1 MQSNEKKSK
10 PPVKVDSTLLK
21 GLKILETLANSPTEK
36 GVTELSLELEMTKSN
51 TFRLLRSLSILGY
64 VNQPDG
70 KNYSCTMKAWQL
82 GQRIMDHLDLPT
94 IAASQMRKLSQTT
107 GATIYLAVQDGL
119 SVLYIDKIDST
130 QPIRSWSLKGGMAPL
145 YCVGP
150 GKAILAEQ
158 YSLLRE
164 QLKGELVQYTDKTL
178 TTLQQ
183 LDQDM
188 EKTRERGYAID
199 TGEYRD
205 RIMSFGAAIKAP
217 NGEVLGALG
226 VSIPDI
232 NLKEGDLEKISIAV
246 RDAGIIVS
254 AKIAES

>member
-1 MQSNEKKSK
+1 MQSDEKKSK

-21 GLKILETLANSPTEK
+21 GLKILETLANSTTEK

-64 VNQPDG
+64 VKQPDG

-82 GQRIMDHLDLPT
+82 GQRIMEHLDLPA
-94 IAASQMRKLSQTT
+94 IAASQMRKLSQET
-107 GATIYLAVQDGL
+107 GATIYLAIQDGL
-119 SVLYIDKIDST
+119 SVLYIDKVEST
-130 QPIRSWSLKGGMAPL
+130 QPIRSWSPKGGMAPL

-158 YSLLRE
+158 YKLLRD
-164 QLKGELVQYTDKTL
+164 QLKGSLTQYTDKTI

-188 EKTRERGYAID
+188 ALTRERGYAID
-199 TGEYRD
+199 TGEYRE

-217 NGEVLGALG
+217 NGEVLGAIG

-232 NLKEGDLEKISIAV
+232 NLKEGDLEKICIAV